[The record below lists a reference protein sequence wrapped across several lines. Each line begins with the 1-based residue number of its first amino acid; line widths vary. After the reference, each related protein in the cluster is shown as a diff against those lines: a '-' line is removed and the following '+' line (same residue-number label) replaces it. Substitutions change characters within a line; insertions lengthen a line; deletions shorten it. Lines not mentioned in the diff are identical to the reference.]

1 MTRPAM
7 TDAAPAPAPVITAEI
22 AARETGR
29 HPNIIGHRERMAA
42 MIDADDRQRE
52 LRASMA
58 QYFRDTRPDE
68 G

>member
-29 HPNIIGHRERMAA
+29 HPNIGGHRERMAA
-42 MIDADDRQRE
+42 MIDADERFAQAIAETARIS
-52 LRASMA
+52 RAA
-58 QYFRDTRPDE
+58 RDVD
-68 G
+68 